1 MLPNFVTFS
10 NAINPAYGKI
20 EIPPKFEK
28 FQTIFHNNQG
38 EIKCLTCDNVINGG
52 GITGDE
58 TGCGIPFWDPGLIS
72 NVTLPTGGSG
82 ALEYMWMYTT
92 DDPSKPIIQWSAI
105 PNSNTPEL
113 DPTPISQTTYYT
125 RCSRRAGCSLFTGE
139 TPYITKKL
147 ECCDNLTNPGT
158 IGTEQNS
165 CSTPFDPNVL
175 TSLSDPTGGSG
186 SIIYVWKYSF
196 VGGPINDID
205 WVEIPNSNFNQYD
218 PPITS
223 TTIFYARCAKR
234 DGCPIFIN
242 SNIIKISIFPTVLIS
257 NINVI
262 DVLCNGSK
270 TGSILLNV
278 SGGTTPYSFNWSN
291 GLPSTQNQSDLGAGT
306 YSVTVTD
313 AKGCTKTATAT
324 ITEPNVITLS
334 TTVVNVKC
342 NGGKD
347 GSINLSV
354 TGGTAPYTYNWD
366 NAPDVEDP
374 SGLGAGTYN
383 VTVTDANGC
392 TKATSATITE
402 PTLIALST
410 TIVNV
415 KCNGGSDGSINLSIT
430 GGTAPYTFNWDNA
443 PDVEDPSGLAAG
455 TYNVTVTDA
464 NGCTKTATATI
475 TEPTA
480 IALSTTVV
488 NLKCNGGSDGSI
500 NLSITGGTAPYTF
513 NWDNAPDVEDPSG
526 LAAGT
531 YNVTVTDAN
540 GCTKTATATITEP
553 AAIALS
559 TTVVN
564 VKCNGGTDG
573 SINLTVT
580 GGTAPY
586 TYNWDNAPD
595 VEDPSGLAAGTYNVT
610 VTDANGC
617 TKTATATITEPA
629 AIALS
634 TTVVNVKCNGGT
646 DGSINLTVTGG
657 TAPYT
662 YNWDNA
668 PDVEDPSGLAA
679 GTYNVTVT
687 DANGCTKTATATI
700 TEPAAIALST
710 TVVNVK
716 CNGGTDGLINLTVTG
731 GTAPYTYNWDNAPD
745 VEDPSGLGAG
755 TYNVIVTDANGC
767 TKTATATITEPAA
780 IALSTTIVNVK
791 CNGGSDGSIN
801 LSVTGGTAP
810 YTYNWDNAPDIED
823 PFGLGAGTYNVTVT
837 DANGCTKTATAT
849 ITEPTAIALSTTAV
863 NVKCNAGTDGSI
875 NLSVT
880 GGTAPFTYNWDNAP
894 DLEDPSGLGAGTYN
908 VTVTD
913 ANGCSKTATATI
925 TEPAAI
931 ALSTTIVNVKCNGG
945 SDGSINLTVTGGT
958 APFTYNWDNA
968 PDVEDPSGI
977 GAGTYNVIVTDAN
990 GCTKTATAIITE
1002 PSAITLSTTVI
1013 NVKCNGGSDGSI
1025 NLTVTGGTAPYTYNW
1040 DYAPDLEDPSG
1051 LGAGT
1056 YNVTVTDANGCTK
1069 TATATITEP
1078 AAIALSTTVVNVK
1091 CNGGTDGSINLTV
1104 TGGTAPYTYNWD
1116 NAPDVEDPSGLAAGT
1131 YNVTVTDANGCTKTA
1146 TATITEPAAIA
1157 LSTTAV
1163 NVKCNA
1169 GTDGSI
1175 NLSVTGGTAP
1185 FTYNW
1190 DNAPDL
1196 EDPSGLGAGTYIVTV
1211 TDANGCTKTA
1221 TATITEPTAIA
1232 LSTTVVNVKCNGGT
1246 DGLINLTVT
1255 GGTAPYTYNWDNAPD
1270 VEDPSGLGAGTYN
1283 LTVTDANGCTKTAT
1297 ATITEPT
1304 AIALSTTAVNVKCN
1318 GGTDGSINLTV
1329 TGGTAPYTYNWDN
1342 APDVEDPPGLSA
1354 GTYNVTVTDANGCTK
1369 TATETITEPTAI
1381 ALSTTVVNVKCNGGT
1396 DGSINLT
1403 VIGGTAP
1410 FTYNWDNAPDV
1421 EDPSGLSAGTYNV
1434 KVTDSNGCTKTATA
1448 VIIENST
1455 IALSTTVVN
1464 VKCNGGTDGSINLTV
1479 TGGTAPYTYNW
1490 DNAPDVEDPSGL
1502 GAGTYNVTVTDANSC
1517 TKTTTATIIEPTAIA
1532 LSTTAVNVK
1541 CNAGTDGSI
1550 NLSVTGGTAP
1560 YTYNWDNAPDVEDP
1574 SGLGAGTYNVTVT
1587 DANGC
1592 TKTATE
1598 TITEPTAIALSTTV
1612 VNVKCNGGS
1621 DGSIYLSIT
1630 GGTAPYTYNWDNAPD
1645 VEDPSGLG
1653 AGTYNVTVTDAN
1665 SCTKTTTATII
1676 EPTAIALSTTA
1687 VNVKC
1692 NAGTDGSINLSVTG
1706 GTAPFT
1712 YNWDN
1717 APDVEDPSGLAAG
1730 TYNVTVTDA
1739 NGCTKTATATITEQ
1753 SAITLSTTIVNV
1765 KCNGG
1770 SDGSINL
1777 TVTGG
1782 TAPFTYNWD
1791 NAPDVEDPSGIGAG
1805 TYNVIVTDA
1814 NGCTKTATAI
1824 ITEPSAITL
1833 STTVVNV
1840 KCNGGTDGSINL
1852 SITGGT
1858 APYTYNWDNAP
1869 DVEDPSGLG
1878 AGTYNVTV
1886 TDANSCTKTTTATI
1900 IEPTAIA
1907 LSTTAVNV
1915 KCNAG
1920 TDGSI
1925 NLSVTGGTA
1934 PFTYNWDNAPDVED
1948 PSGLGAGTY
1957 IVTVTDANGCTK
1969 TATAT
1974 ITEPTA
1980 IALSTTVVNVKC
1992 NGGTD
1997 GSINLSITGG
2007 TAPFTYNWDNA
2018 PDVEDPSG
2026 IGAGTY
2032 NVIVTDANGCTKT
2045 ATAIIT
2051 EPSAITLS
2059 TTVVNV
2065 KCNGGKDGSIN
2076 LNVTG
2081 GTAPFTYNWDN
2092 APDVEDPSG
2101 LGAGTYI
2108 VTVTDANGCTKT
2120 ATATITEQ
2128 SAITLST
2135 TVVNVKCNGGTD
2147 GSINLSITG
2156 GTAPYTYNWDN
2167 APDVE
2172 DPSGLAAGTYN
2183 VTVTDAN
2190 GCTKTATATITEP
2203 DILNLTTIIKNVT
2216 CNGGNDGSINLTVYG
2231 GTAPYSFN
2239 WDNAPDVEDPS
2250 GLAAGAYTVIVS
2262 DKNDCFIKF
2271 TFNISQPN
2279 QILISSSVTPPSC
2292 INVKN
2297 GKINTTVS
2305 GGTPPYT
2312 FNWDNAPDVQNPD
2325 GLFNGT
2331 YNLTVTDAKSC
2342 TAIHTVQINGT
2353 LSDCVNIGDFVWLD
2367 SDKDGIQGYSEKG
2380 INGIKISLIDVGPDM
2395 LLGTVDDKMVEMQ
2408 TTKTKGLN
2416 MGYYL
2421 FENVPPGKYAIM
2433 FMPDLSIY
2441 KFSKSNVGF
2450 NDLVDSDADEI
2461 TGKTAVF
2468 MVISGQADDLSFDA
2482 GLHLICD
2489 NITNGGTIGY
2499 DEILCAPGQVAS
2511 TMVNIVSASGG
2522 IGNLEYVW
2530 MYSLKNS
2537 QFSPTNPDWY
2547 AVPNSNFESYSPG
2560 KLYET
2565 TYFVR
2570 CVRRE
2575 GCTNYAGESNMLVK
2589 TVLQSPIVAKIKEK
2603 PLGSICK
2610 NQTAY
2615 FSALDNNPPG
2625 TLYSWYFGVGA
2636 NPTNALG
2643 ANASTKWE
2651 TSGSKVVTLTVSL
2664 NGFCSTYDLAVVDV
2678 GTCFSNKTKI
2688 VYFNAVTN
2696 DGITSDLSWQTEKI
2710 NTNHSFNLEK
2720 SFDGVHFEKFVEID
2734 GKLDYSLQYNNNDNA
2749 HNNGVVFYRVRLIF
2763 QDGHEEISDLKML
2776 TFYDQVSSKFKVY
2789 PIPTDKL
2796 LFIESIN
2803 PISEKLYFS
2812 ITDLLGR
2819 NVLNQDCNDS
2829 NTIPALNLQ
2838 NLTNGFYILKI
2849 MNTNKQ
2855 LLFNTTILKQ

>member
-500 NLSITGGTAPYTF
+500 NLSITGGTAPYTY

-526 LAAGT
+526 LGAGT

-553 AAIALS
+553 TAIALS

-573 SINLTVT
+573 LINLTVT

-629 AIALS
+629 AIAIA
-634 TTVVNVKCNGGT
+634 TTVVNVKCNGGS

-1091 CNGGTDGSINLTV
+1091 CNGGTDGSINLSV
-1104 TGGTAPYTYNWD
+1104 TGETAPYTYNWD

-1517 TKTTTATIIEPTAIA
+1517 TKTTTATIIEPTAIT
-1532 LSTTAVNVK
+1532 LSTTVVNVK

-1592 TKTATE
+1592 TKTAMA

-1645 VEDPSGLG
+1645 VEDPSELG

-1717 APDVEDPSGLAAG
+1717 APDVEDPSGLGAG
-1730 TYNVTVTDA
+1730 TYIVTVTDA
-1739 NGCTKTATATITEQ
+1739 NGCTKTATATITEPT
-1753 SAITLSTTIVNV
+1753 AIALSTTVVNV

-1770 SDGSINL
+1770 TDGSINL
-1777 TVTGG
+1777 SITGG